1 VTGGLAVVAGRA
13 LDSGNYPQR
22 PSARASGV
30 VGPGRICEEKT
41 MNPSEKSDARG
52 DRKIALLGLG
62 FALVWLAVITAV
74 SYSMAL

>member
-1 VTGGLAVVAGRA
+1 
-13 LDSGNYPQR
+13 
-22 PSARASGV
+22 
-30 VGPGRICEEKT
+30 